1 MLKLQIV
8 DERLKQENWR
18 MGKATKGAGAFDVRA
33 CIDAPI
39 TLLAGEV
46 VKVPLGFIA
55 EVEEGHLLLL
65 LPRSGLG
72 SAGIVLAN
80 GTGVIDSDYRGVVQA
95 MLLNR
100 DIFSPFTVEPTVRIA
115 HHGRHLKLAR
125 IRASFIVE
133 PMMRIAQATY
143 VAASADFEVVDTV
156 SETERGAGG
165 FGSTGVH

>member
-8 DERLKQENWR
+8 DKRLGQENWR

-72 SAGIVLAN
+72 SRGIVLAN

-100 DIFSPFTVEPTVRIA
+100 GISSLT
-115 HHGRHLKLAR
+115 
-125 IRASFIVE
+125 VE

>member
-8 DERLKQENWR
+8 DERLENWR

-100 DIFSPFTVEPTVRIA
+100 SISP
-115 HHGRHLKLAR
+115 
-125 IRASFIVE
+125 FIVE